1 MALSSGRPLGRQAA
15 EGWGS
20 MGEQIPLCS
29 REPSLPGPPARP
41 LSAGRWWEA
50 QDRTWPET
58 LASQNPRSAG
68 DPQEGPPLPARPQRP
83 WEGQQ
88 LGPCVGHRRHVPPA
102 TSRAAGGTA
111 PPTSSATQAG
121 LRGSAVQG
129 LPPAGHAPFRRFLGP
144 RWGREA
150 GMAQEAGAGRSRGGG
165 LPLPGPPL
173 LGRWTPKG
181 AHDVSGTSPRKPAL
195 GCGAGGGGPAALHL
209 LPDVRAMLAASAGGD
224 RAPGPPGD
232 LPAAPAPGP
241 APLSGHSA
249 VSPLQPF
256 WGRPPAQASDPKPCH
271 PFVPFWVPGRPLSA
285 RAAARVGLAL
295 VPLPSPPDPL

>member
-1 MALSSGRPLGRQAA
+1 MLGTPRRA
-15 EGWGS
+15 
-20 MGEQIPLCS
+20 PH
-29 REPSLPGPPARP
+29 SLPGHRDPGKANSWGPVSGTDGTCPPPA
-41 LSAGRWWEA
+41 SG
-50 QDRTWPET
+50 
-58 LASQNPRSAG
+58 
-68 DPQEGPPLPARPQRP
+68 
-83 WEGQQ
+83 
-88 LGPCVGHRRHVPPA
+88 
-102 TSRAAGGTA
+102 AAGGTA

-209 LPDVRAMLAASAGGD
+209 FPDVRAMLAASAGGD

-232 LPAAPAPGP
+232 LPAAPAP
-241 APLSGHSA
+241 GHSA